1 MESADRAYL
10 SILSWPDGFTHAD
23 KVESL
28 VLAAAMDPY
37 DAGQMARR
45 PTPKIVQMFD
55 AALRDEVLGVLHD
68 RGVMA
73 LAPARSEMAA
83 HPAPELPGSV
93 TRFAGRPPSGFAVHT
108 RDGGA
113 WTFRPGDVR
122 LIVTGK
128 VRRAGRVTRH
138 ASPFDPGYTVD
149 RSQGALRGALDLG
162 MQYDAALDEPA
173 GWGMNTSR
181 NTRAVETID
190 LHMVSDGRVRVV
202 RLAGGSTRIRPHG
215 EADKRPS
222 LIDAHNPTADLQA
235 WLPDARFD
243 DWFDNFNTPG
253 DVEAIAARAGQ
264 SSSRLN
270 PIAFDFYSV
279 WAAMLDRAVR
289 GW

>member
-1 MESADRAYL
+1 MEPADRAYL
-10 SILSWPDGFTHAD
+10 SILSWPERFTHAD
-23 KVESL
+23 RVESL
-28 VLAAAMDPY
+28 VLASAMDPY

-55 AALRDEVLGVLHD
+55 SVLRDDVLGVLHD

-73 LAPARSEMAA
+73 LAPTRLEMGA
-83 HPAPELPGSV
+83 HPAPEVPGFV
-93 TRFAGRPPSGFAVHT
+93 TRFIGSPPSGFAVHT

-122 LIVTGK
+122 LVVAGK
-128 VRRAGRVTRH
+128 VRRVGRVTRH

-149 RSQGALRGALDLG
+149 RSQNAVGRAVDLG
-162 MQYDAALDEPA
+162 IQADAAMDEPA

-190 LHMVSDGRVRVV
+190 LHMVVEGRVRVL
-202 RLAGGSTRIRPHG
+202 RLAGGATRIRPDS
-215 EADKRPS
+215 EPNRRPS
-222 LIDAHNPTADLQA
+222 LVEEHRPVEDLKG
-235 WLPDARFD
+235 WLPDAAID
-243 DWFDNFNTPG
+243 EWFPNFNTPG
-253 DVEAIAARAGQ
+253 DVEAVAARAGQ

-270 PIAFDFYSV
+270 PVAFDFYSV